1 MDDWS
6 QSSCSCPVFIREYC
20 CKHVI
25 GIGMK
30 KQKYSIQ
37 IQQRYWLNLQGVG
50 LRNHEISVAPSK
62 HNLKQQVYRDL
73 LIVKIKQG
81 EHLNMNHKE
90 KEKEAAQRKCQ
101 LLALP
106 NVLMKIMMKQIR
118 TYPLHQ
124 HQPKLANE
132 KNKPVRSMRI
142 IARPWRN
149 DFDLLLKI
157 LHLIVYNCK
166 MTGFL

>member
-1 MDDWS
+1 
-6 QSSCSCPVFIREYC
+6 
-20 CKHVI
+20 
-25 GIGMK
+25 
-30 KQKYSIQ
+30 
-37 IQQRYWLNLQGVG
+37 
-50 LRNHEISVAPSK
+50 
-62 HNLKQQVYRDL
+62 
-73 LIVKIKQG
+73 
-81 EHLNMNHKE
+81 MNHKE

-166 MTGFL
+166 MTGFLWLLFSGVARIKLLVGQGKFLVGLRSKLYFIYCKFLSNYAKTFQIGHVLRNVEYINLFICMYYLF